1 MRLKRMPSIVVSL
14 KDLTLTDVRFV
25 EKLLSLIRLIM
36 ESSVIKIVFLGQGS
50 VCTTLLTDIRGSEKC
65 VLLELSDTLIFCSM
79 VVSDDE
85 WLNEVETLL
94 SLLDL
99 WVLFVWDVLSLK
111 DLDSLPG
118 KLISYRLNFSETF
131 GNILLLCSSSV

>member
-25 EKLLSLIRLIM
+25 EKLVSLIRLIM
-36 ESSVIKIVFLGQGS
+36 ESSVIKIEFLGQGS
-50 VCTTLLTDIRGSEKC
+50 VCTTLFTDIRGSEKC

-85 WLNEVETLL
+85 WLNEAETLL

-99 WVLFVWDVLSLK
+99 
-111 DLDSLPG
+111 
-118 KLISYRLNFSETF
+118 
-131 GNILLLCSSSV
+131 

>member
-1 MRLKRMPSIVVSL
+1 MPSIVVSL

-25 EKLLSLIRLIM
+25 EKLLLLIRLIM

-50 VCTTLLTDIRGSEKC
+50 VCTTLFTDIRGSEKC

-85 WLNEVETLL
+85 WLNEAETLL

-99 WVLFVWDVLSLK
+99 
-111 DLDSLPG
+111 
-118 KLISYRLNFSETF
+118 
-131 GNILLLCSSSV
+131 